1 MINPM
6 RKVFFRWG
14 RQVAVCHGG
23 YRRNTKALLQHIS
36 SVSRQSRKQEYSP
49 LGEVPVGAYL
59 LLALPEDGISAGD
72 IVEADGA
79 VYKVKRAELFYAGDL
94 PLYIWGLC
102 EKEGSGKPWG
112 S

>member
-14 RQVAVCHGG
+14 RQVVVCHDG

-36 SVSRQSRKQEYSP
+36 SVSRQHSALNRF
-49 LGEVPVGAYL
+49 LVFT
-59 LLALPEDGISAGD
+59 LPEDGIAAGD
-72 IVEADGA
+72 TVEADGA